1 MRRSVCFS
9 LLILPHHG
17 NDAAQDRALAAVDGL
32 VVGVCGH
39 EPDLAALA
47 LERFDRRLVTKQRDH
62 DLPVL
67 REVLAVDDDK
77 VVRQDADA
85 EHRLAAHTQ
94 GEILVIVPAGVE
106 RQVVL
111 DALLRQNRVTGGN
124 IAEDRHLA
132 AARGKLVDLDG
143 LRRNGNGLQLLF
155 ERDGTALARALLN
168 EPHLLQ
174 VLDMEVDRGG

>member
-1 MRRSVCFS
+1 M
-9 LLILPHHG
+9 
-17 NDAAQDRALAAVDGL
+17 
-32 VVGVCGH
+32 
-39 EPDLAALA
+39 
-47 LERFDRRLVTKQRDH
+47 
-62 DLPVL
+62 
-67 REVLAVDDDK
+67 DDDK

-111 DALLRQNRVTGGN
+111 NALLRQNRAAGGD
-124 IAEDRHLA
+124 IADDGHA
-132 AARGKLVDLDG
+132 AARGRLTALIRLLHG
-143 LRRNGNGLQLLF
+143 GGGRLLRLLF
-155 ERDGTALARALLN
+155 ERDGAALARALLN

>member
-1 MRRSVCFS
+1 M
-9 LLILPHHG
+9 
-17 NDAAQDRALAAVDGL
+17 
-32 VVGVCGH
+32 
-39 EPDLAALA
+39 
-47 LERFDRRLVTKQRDH
+47 
-62 DLPVL
+62 
-67 REVLAVDDDK
+67 DDDK

-111 DALLRQNRVTGGN
+111 DALLRQNRVTGGD

>member
-1 MRRSVCFS
+1 M
-9 LLILPHHG
+9 
-17 NDAAQDRALAAVDGL
+17 
-32 VVGVCGH
+32 
-39 EPDLAALA
+39 
-47 LERFDRRLVTKQRDH
+47 
-62 DLPVL
+62 
-67 REVLAVDDDK
+67 DDDK

-111 DALLRQNRVTGGN
+111 DALLRQNWVTGGN
-124 IAEDRHLA
+124 IAEDRHLT